1 MRGMRPVITLLLAAL
16 VGAGGVACSDEGD
29 QPTASPSASET
40 ETPTRTPSPSATRT
54 ATPSSTPIP
63 TPTPTAVA
71 KPKLTPRVAGT
82 IATGLQ
88 TPWDVVFLPD
98 GTALVS
104 DRDSGRLNRIGT
116 DGRVSRAGTVPG
128 VSHRNEA
135 GFLGLSLSPSY
146 EKDRLLYAY
155 ISTAS
160 DNRVIR
166 MRYDG
171 SGLGA
176 PKVVLSGIPRSSEGR
191 HNGGR
196 LRFGRDGYLYVS
208 TGDGQTSSRAQ
219 DKQSLGGKILRI
231 TVGGKPAPGNPF
243 GNEVWSFGHRNVE
256 GLLFDAAGRL
266 WASEFGDKGADE
278 LNLIKRGGNY
288 GWPAIEGKGGTSRG
302 FVDPVETWDIEDCS
316 PSGIAMTDGAIWMAA
331 LRGQRLWR
339 IRVSGTRAV
348 GEPKAYFTKKYGR
361 LRTIANAPDGSLWLF
376 TNNTDGRI
384 EPRSGDDRI
393 LRLTL
398 S

>member
-1 MRGMRPVITLLLAAL
+1 MKNMRPVIALLLIAL
-16 VGAGGVACSDEGD
+16 VGASGVACSDEGGE
-29 QPTASPSASET
+29 PTTSPSASET
-40 ETPTRTPSPSATRT
+40 ATESPTPSRTPSPSAT
-54 ATPSSTPIP
+54 
-63 TPTPTAVA
+63 PTPTATPAPTLTPA

-88 TPWDVVFLPD
+88 TPWDVVFLLD

-104 DRDSGRLNRIGT
+104 DRDSGRLNRITPAGK
-116 DGRVSRAGTVPG
+116 VSRAGTVPG
-128 VSHRNEA
+128 VSHRNEG
-135 GFLGLSLSPSY
+135 GFLGLALSPSY

-155 ISTAS
+155 ITTAS
-160 DNRVIR
+160 DNRVVR

-171 SGLGA
+171 SGLGS
-176 PKVVLSGIPRSSEGR
+176 PQVVLSGIPRSSEGR

-208 TGDGQTSSRAQ
+208 TGDGQTASRAQ
-219 DKQSLGGKILRI
+219 DKQSLGGKILRV
-231 TVGGKPAPGNPF
+231 TPGGKAAPGNPF
-243 GNEVWSFGHRNVE
+243 GNEVWSYGHRNIE
-256 GLLFDAAGRL
+256 GLLFDDAGRL

-288 GWPAIEGKGGTSRG
+288 GWPELEGKGGTSRG
-302 FVDPVETWDIEDCS
+302 FVDPVETWDIEEAS
-316 PSGIAMTDGAIWMAA
+316 PSGIAMTQGAIWMAA

-339 IRVSGTRAV
+339 IQVDGPRAT
-348 GEPKAYFTKKYGR
+348 GSPKAFFTDTYGR
-361 LRTIANAPDGSLWLF
+361 LRTVANAPDGSLWLF

>member
-1 MRGMRPVITLLLAAL
+1 MKDMRTVTALLLVAL
-16 VGAGGVACSDEGD
+16 VGASGVACGGEGE
-29 QPTASPSASET
+29 TAASPSSTTASET
-40 ETPTRTPSPSATRT
+40 PTSSSTPTPSPSTT
-54 ATPSSTPIP
+54 
-63 TPTPTAVA
+63 TPTSVPTTTPTTA

-88 TPWDVVFLPD
+88 TPWEVVFLID

-104 DRDSGRLNRIGT
+104 DRDSGRLNRISPSGQ
-116 DGRVSRAGTVPG
+116 VSTVGTVPG
-128 VSHRNEA
+128 VSHRSES
-135 GFLGLSLSPSY
+135 GFLGLALSPSF

-155 ISTAS
+155 ITTAS

-171 SGLGA
+171 SGLGR
-176 PKVVLSGIPRSSEGR
+176 PQVVLSGIPRSSEGR
-191 HNGGR
+191 HSGGR

-208 TGDGQTSSRAQ
+208 TGDGQTPSRAQ
-219 DKQSLGGKILRI
+219 NKQSLGGKILRI
-231 TVGGKPAPGNPF
+231 TPSGDPAPGNPF
-243 GNEVWSFGHRNVE
+243 GNEVWSYGHRNVE
-256 GLLFDAAGRL
+256 GLLFDTAGRL

-278 LNLIKRGGNY
+278 LNLIRRGGNY
-288 GWPAIEGKGGTSRG
+288 GWPEVEGSGGASRG
-302 FVDPVETWDIEDCS
+302 FVDPVETWDIEECS

-339 IRVSGTRAV
+339 IRVSGTRTV
-348 GEPKAYFTKKYGR
+348 GEPTAYFTEEYGR
-361 LRTIANAPDGSLWLF
+361 LRTVANAPDGSLWLF